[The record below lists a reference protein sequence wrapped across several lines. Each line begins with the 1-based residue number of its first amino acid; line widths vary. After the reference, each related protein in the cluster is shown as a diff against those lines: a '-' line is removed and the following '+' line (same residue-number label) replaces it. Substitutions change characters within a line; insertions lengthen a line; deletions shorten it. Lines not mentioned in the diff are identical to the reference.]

1 MTENALQ
8 KQENGF
14 NEVTAPRAW
23 ASAAVDVLEG
33 KDEYLVFADVPG
45 VNKDDVSIQYQ
56 NGEIRLEASRTLPR
70 DEGWPS
76 DFRRVFAIG
85 PDVDVDGISAEI
97 ENGVLRVHLP
107 KRETAKPRQIPIK
120 TG

>member
-1 MTENALQ
+1 MTDNAMQ

-14 NEVTAPRAW
+14 SEVTTPRAW

-45 VNKDDVSIQYQ
+45 VNRDDVSIQYHD
-56 NGEIRLEASRTLPR
+56 GEIKLEASRTLPR

-76 DFRRVFAIG
+76 DFRRVFTIG
-85 PDVDVDGISAEI
+85 PDVDVDNITAEI

-120 TG
+120 AG